1 MAPAKIKWNGF
12 VTCNLSSEDKKELSR
27 LLAGTDLNATFD
39 DLATITEEGFAFSL
53 KPPTEK
59 TQSFAASFR
68 GIDPESSNA
77 GWMLTGWGADP
88 VAAMVCLLYKHM
100 VLLRGDYSGGGIADD
115 SEADM
120 FG

>member
-1 MAPAKIKWNGF
+1 MAQPKIKWNGF
-12 VTCNLSSEDKKELSR
+12 VTCNLSADDKKELAQ
-27 LLAGTDLNATFD
+27 LLGDTDLAATFD
-39 DLATITEEGFAFSL
+39 DLASITEEGFAFSL

-68 GIDPESSNA
+68 GIDPESKNA

-88 VAAMVCLLYKHM
+88 TAAMICLLYKHT

-115 SEADM
+115 TDADM